1 MKELYTL
8 KDVLEGQIKK
18 IAAKGDAITPQEVD
32 SAYKSVDIIKDI
44 EEIEAMCRA
53 KEMEENG
60 QSMERGNSYGSY
72 YKPRFNMYP
81 PMPMG
86 SYDDMSYERRMAR
99 DGGGSSDGRYSEDY
113 SERRGRNANT
123 GRYTSRDAYS
133 GHDSKENIM
142 REMEEL
148 KARLASM

>member
-1 MKELYTL
+1 MKELYDM

-32 SAYKSVDIIKDI
+32 SAYKAVDIIKDI

-60 QSMERGNSYGSY
+60 YSMDRGNSYGSY
-72 YKPRFNMYP
+72 YKPRFNVYP

-86 SYDDMSYERRMAR
+86 SYDDMSRRMAR
-99 DGGGSSDGRYSEDY
+99 DEGPEDY
-113 SERRGRNANT
+113 SGRRGRDMNT
-123 GRYTSRDAYS
+123 GRYTSRDGYS
-133 GHDSKENIM
+133 GHDSKESLM

-148 KARLASM
+148 KLKLASM